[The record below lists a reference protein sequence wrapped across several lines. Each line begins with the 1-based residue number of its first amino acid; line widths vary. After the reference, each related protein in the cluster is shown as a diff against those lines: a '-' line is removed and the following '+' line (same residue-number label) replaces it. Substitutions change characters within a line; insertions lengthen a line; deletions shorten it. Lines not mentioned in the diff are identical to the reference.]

1 MCWMKIGREIIFQ
14 SWLLCDCFYTE
25 MSPTLPLCIGEFF
38 IIGHNPFRVTWA
50 VLPWSIALL
59 SWLSVGS
66 NIIHIR
72 VRFFSGGLSAG
83 IRIQL
88 CQESVFDR
96 LNGIFTIEP
105 FEPKVQVKIQ
115 IELEHSVWGSK
126 GLSPRRNKRLQSNI
140 SRISQDGAQPQ
151 WKAVCNLLPISSG

>member
-1 MCWMKIGREIIFQ
+1 MIKKQTAHHSPKWFFSKFWGVKKAEFFMCWMKIGREIIFQ

-72 VRFFSGGLSAG
+72 VRFSSAG
-83 IRIQL
+83 LTICIRIKF
-88 CQESVFDR
+88 CQR
-96 LNGIFTIEP
+96 IC
-105 FEPKVQVKIQ
+105 
-115 IELEHSVWGSK
+115 VW
-126 GLSPRRNKRLQSNI
+126 P
-140 SRISQDGAQPQ
+140 PQ
-151 WKAVCNLLPISSG
+151 WHFHNWTVWAQSSSKNTNWIGTQCLGFKGPESQAK

>member
-1 MCWMKIGREIIFQ
+1 MKESHAVGIMAPNCPAWYLS
-14 SWLLCDCFYTE
+14 SWAAT
-25 MSPTLPLCIGEFF
+25 
-38 IIGHNPFRVTWA
+38 
-50 VLPWSIALL
+50 
-59 SWLSVGS
+59 
-66 NIIHIR
+66 
-72 VRFFSGGLSAG
+72 FSGGLSAG

-115 IELEHSVWGSK
+115 IELEHNVWGSK

-151 WKAVCNLLPISSG
+151 